1 MAHTKAAKK
10 SIGIIEELRKRN
22 RSINSTIKTYFGK
35 AEALIDSG
43 EEEPAREAV
52 LKATAYLDKAAQKK
66 VVHWKTAAR
75 RKSRLMKKLNTAFP
89 AA

>member
-10 SIGIIEELRKRN
+10 SIGIIEEQRKRN
-22 RSINSTIKTYFGK
+22 RAINSTIKTFIGK
-35 AEALIDSG
+35 AEALIDDG
-43 EEEPAREAV
+43 EEEPAKEAV
-52 LKATAYLDKAAQKK
+52 LKATRYIDKAARKK
-66 VVHWKTAAR
+66 ILHWKTAAR